1 MRGGSA
7 YGDRATAIFNVEG
20 DSDSKDRI
28 RVICAKEKT
37 GNEFEITLE
46 LNRETRWLSPID
58 VAAMPKAPQSEDLVL
73 ALLMRSADE
82 VKTAQI
88 VKPLKRQM
96 AGKTVKLAL
105 ANLAKRGL
113 AHSPR
118 RGYWKAG
125 PWEVTVDTGE
135 P

>member
-20 DSDSKDRI
+20 DSESKDRI
-28 RVICAKEKT
+28 RVVCAKEKT
-37 GNEFEITLE
+37 GNDFEITFE

-73 ALLMRSADE
+73 ALLMRTSEE
-82 VKTAQI
+82 VKTAEI
-88 VKPLKRQM
+88 VTPLKRQI
-96 AGKTVKLAL
+96 AKRTVKLAL
-105 ANLAKRGL
+105 TNLAKRGL

-125 PWEVTVDTGE
+125 PWEFTVDAGE